1 MNAYDSMEITSS
13 PLPSTPPGLDDIPE
27 LSPTQYKSEAI
38 VISSDSEPESEGWKK
53 PPNLATNQQ
62 QQRHHEFLLENN
74 NNNNQ
79 NPTPTRN
86 HNNNDNSSARQT
98 MSVQSSVAQALQ
110 NMSWY
115 EYTILDH
122 ATTSP
127 PAPNPPITV
136 LLALTPQP
144 ATIADQA
151 AFEDFGARFSED
163 FSNVC
168 VEETWGVV
176 SLYAHYRE
184 WAQRHQKSGKHHS
197 PENGGGWED
206 AGNRAHSSNHTPKK
220 RIIRW
225 SSLAT
230 HEAVQNG
237 DRCETS
243 TSAEQEERGS
253 GDVFTTDAMDLTW
266 VGLSKTPPG
275 ASPVPGAWPVEDS
288 DVVTAEP
295 TTTAGPTSPPQSDT
309 TTDDEKEIGNIHPS
323 ALLAKLEQETDV
335 HWRFFIPVLQQLIDH
350 KVKEGTR
357 QIIVGGFKI
366 GDLAGIRAFA
376 QKVSLPLSIPVSR
389 RPVQIVLTQESFS
402 TDHRTS
408 RHPRLPARR
417 RPIRIQICHR
427 TR

>member
-1 MNAYDSMEITSS
+1 MNAYDPMEITSS
-13 PLPSTPPGLDDIPE
+13 PLPSTPPELDDIPE

-38 VISSDSEPESEGWKK
+38 VISSDSESESEGWKK

-62 QQRHHEFLLENN
+62 QQQQQQHHDFLLEN

-86 HNNNDNSSARQT
+86 HNNNDNSSAHQT
-98 MSVQSSVAQALQ
+98 MSVQSSVAQALK

-144 ATIADQA
+144 GTIADQA

-184 WAQRHQKSGKHHS
+184 WAR
-197 PENGGGWED
+197 
-206 AGNRAHSSNHTPKK
+206 RSS
-220 RIIRW
+220 
-225 SSLAT
+225 
-230 HEAVQNG
+230 E
-237 DRCETS
+237 CE
-243 TSAEQEERGS
+243 
-253 GDVFTTDAMDLTW
+253 V
-266 VGLSKTPPG
+266 PPDE
-275 ASPVPGAWPVEDS
+275 SPVPGAWPVEDS
-288 DVVTAEP
+288 GVVTAEP
-295 TTTAGPTSPPQSDT
+295 TTTAGPTSPPQCDT
-309 TTDDEKEIGNIHPS
+309 TTDDEKEIGNIHPF

-335 HWRFFIPVLQQLIDH
+335 HWRFFIPVLQHLIDR

-376 QKVSLPLSIPVSR
+376 QKVSIPLPMPVSR
-389 RPVQIVLTQESFS
+389 RPVQIVLTQKSFS

-408 RHPRLPARR
+408 RHARLPARR
-417 RPIRIQICHR
+417 RPIRIQLCHR
-427 TR
+427 TQ

>member
-1 MNAYDSMEITSS
+1 MNAYDPMEITSS

-38 VISSDSEPESEGWKK
+38 VISSDSESESEGWKI

-62 QQRHHEFLLENN
+62 QQQQHHEFLLEN

-86 HNNNDNSSARQT
+86 HNNNDNSSAHQT
-98 MSVQSSVAQALQ
+98 ISVQSSVAQALK

-136 LLALTPQP
+136 LLALMPQP
-144 ATIADQA
+144 ATRADQD
-151 AFEDFGARFSED
+151 AFEEFAARFSKD
-163 FSNVC
+163 FSVIC
-168 VEETWGVV
+168 VGEKWGVV
-176 SLYAHYRE
+176 SLYAHYRD
-184 WAQRHQKSGKHHS
+184 WAQRHQKSREHRSDEHQS
-197 PENGGGWED
+197 SWED
-206 AGNRAHSSNHTPKK
+206 AGDRAHSSNRTPKK
-220 RIIRW
+220 GVIRW

-230 HEAVQNG
+230 LETPQDG

-243 TSAEQEERGS
+243 TSAKQGECGS

-275 ASPVPGAWPVEDS
+275 QSPVPGAWPLETP
-288 DVVTAEP
+288 DVVEPEPKMTA
-295 TTTAGPTSPPQSDT
+295 ASASPQQCDL
-309 TTDDEKEIGNIHPS
+309 TDDEEIGSIHPT
-323 ALLAKLEQETDV
+323 ALLSKLEQGTDV
-335 HWRFFIPVLQQLIDH
+335 HWRFFIPVLQQLIDR

-357 QIIVGGFKI
+357 QIIVGGFEI
-366 GDLAGIRAFA
+366 GDLAGIGAFA
-376 QKVSLPLSIPVSR
+376 QKVSLPLSMPVSR

-417 RPIRIQICHR
+417 RPIRAQICHR